1 MGQESLEKLSIEKYL
16 IQWKK
21 GFSDEM
27 DKQYLYDHF
36 MLGEGS
42 DKDKLAFYRL
52 YIKAFSSENCELSE
66 WVWKKING
74 LLENPKRCNVEKIKP
89 FRECPPQN
97 VTNIYN
103 NYDWTQISW

>member
-16 IQWKK
+16 IQWKQ
-21 GFSDEM
+21 GFLEEM

-36 MLGEGS
+36 MLGEGAN
-42 DKDKLAFYRL
+42 KDKLAFYRL
-52 YIKAFSSENCELSE
+52 YIKTFSMKNCELSE

-74 LLENPKRCNVEKIKP
+74 TLGTPKRCDIEKIKP
-89 FRECPPQN
+89 FRECCPKN

-103 NYDWTQISW
+103 NYDWKSTEW